1 MSSTILRQAAQGRQW
16 VSRKRLSTFAGTCVS
31 LTLAMPFA
39 RFYTRSL
46 CDDMRSYKLKT
57 QSNHAAARNGERM
70 RICHQCVRDLKT
82 WRKLTASEKLGR
94 SMHPQAPDGIMHTD
108 AADVGYCGTLGI
120 TGNPGDAGLWES
132 QGAWGWKDRA
142 KCISECELR
151 AVPLLLQGRLGQK
164 TRQAG
169 NDHDQDVRR
178 QHRSCCGD
186 QRFCVIFARNHAGV
200 AQVKTSSRPRG
211 SANCNRVASQCSKLI
226 CGRAVTPASYR
237 RRPDPRAAHALRRG
251 WNSSADRYFPNK
263 RTLGEHP
270 VYTRKR
276 ALEELTHP

>member
-82 WRKLTASEKLGR
+82 WRKLTASEKLGQ

-108 AADVGYCGTLGI
+108 AADVGYGGTLGI

-132 QGAWGWKDRA
+132 QGVWGWKDRA
-142 KCISECELR
+142 QCISECELR

-169 NDHDQDVRR
+169 MTMIRLYVDNT
-178 QHRSCCGD
+178 
-186 QRFCVIFARNHAGV
+186 GV
-200 AQVKTSSRPRG
+200 V
-211 SANCNRVASQCSKLI
+211 
-226 CGRAVTPASYR
+226 AVTNAFVSSSPEIMRELRKCLWRSLRPSCARFPR
-237 RRPDPRAAHALRRG
+237 REKVRI
-251 WNSSADRYFPNK
+251 
-263 RTLGEHP
+263 
-270 VYTRKR
+270 
-276 ALEELTHP
+276 